1 MKARKS
7 ISTCCFRGK
16 AVCVLCSLWERQQ
29 QETWGCRRCCCC
41 CVEGWPHRN
50 DWSQVTSG
58 HTDSVPPRWRVVAR
72 REKAAESPSPP
83 GTVSLRLLLCFCFFF
98 SSPPSKSMLR
108 LPPAKQN
115 FTGLHKFA
123 KCDDVCCCGGGGA
136 SCFWS
141 WLIAEASQ
149 VFTGNFVSSFH
160 SPRRIVHW
168 ARGTNSHSFL
178 VFFFLFV
185 SLSCFLPQLIGLK
198 TSQVWTGKRV
208 SASRFVLFCFF
219 FSYMNFN
226 SQQVF
231 GVRGRLTP
239 FETGPGGWKWAQPE
253 LDSPSSCWLVW
264 PPVEALQTK

>member
-1 MKARKS
+1 
-7 ISTCCFRGK
+7 
-16 AVCVLCSLWERQQ
+16 
-29 QETWGCRRCCCC
+29 
-41 CVEGWPHRN
+41 
-50 DWSQVTSG
+50 
-58 HTDSVPPRWRVVAR
+58 
-72 REKAAESPSPP
+72 
-83 GTVSLRLLLCFCFFF
+83 
-98 SSPPSKSMLR
+98 MLR

-208 SASRFVLFCFF
+208 SASLFVLFCF